1 MIAAETLWALA
12 ADLILILHVAV
23 VVFIVGGLLL
33 IWVGAWRGWRVVR
46 NRCFRLWHVAAMAI
60 VLVQALVGVLCPLTV
75 WEAELRRRAGQP
87 TYGDATFIQYWLQ
100 LLLYWEFPAVAF
112 VVLYAAIMIAI
123 AASWWWVKPRSSNR
137 RRLMQRG

>member
-33 IWVGAWRGWRVVR
+33 IWVGAWRGWRAVR

-60 VLVQALVGVLCPLTV
+60 VLVQAVVGVLCPLTV
-75 WEAELRRRAGQP
+75 WEAELRERAGQP

-100 LLLYWEFPAVAF
+100 RLLYWEFPAAAF
-112 VVLYAAIMIAI
+112 VVLYAATMIAI
-123 AASWWWVKPRSSNR
+123 AASWWWVKPRPSNR
-137 RRLMQRG
+137 RRLMQRR